1 MSSPLSITGK
11 FFFTFFINPY
21 ILYTNEAII
30 MALGEKIKL
39 LRKESGWSQDELARK
54 INADGRQI
62 SRYEN
67 GKFLPSADAIVK
79 LAEVFNVSIDYL
91 LLDDAARKPLHFNDE
106 ALMKKLQELDTM
118 TEEDRNSL
126 IHIIDAIAA
135 KNRIKTL
142 AENVR

>member
-1 MSSPLSITGK
+1 
-11 FFFTFFINPY
+11 
-21 ILYTNEAII
+21 

-54 INADGRQI
+54 IDADGRQI

-67 GKFLPSADAIVK
+67 GKFLPSADAFVK
-79 LAEVFNVSIDYL
+79 LAEAFNVSIDYL
-91 LLDDAARKPLHFNDE
+91 LLDDAPRKPLHFNDE